1 MLLANILPFLNNVR
15 RNSMSFSV
23 NYNTEY
29 ANTSVADYLADW
41 SAFFGDINHRPG
53 YVETDVNTGGFY
65 PGFLSGTQYAVSST
79 HHTPATV
86 IAGGDLHYTLFSDPA
101 HTFWGTIDSLQF
113 GTNLIKGG
121 GYTLESVEVRF
132 EGLSSVLD
140 EHKVPY
146 LSSTQAEGH
155 EGTVHQ
161 AMYGLMSGD
170 ATALTHVLDDI
181 LAHYGVSTAN
191 TFDEVAAALNAPQH
205 AVADATPVGVT
216 DVVDDYAIA
225 A

>member
-1 MLLANILPFLNNVR
+1 MLLANVLPFLNNVR

-53 YVETDVNTGGFY
+53 HVIEGVNSGGFF
-65 PGFLSGTQYAVSST
+65 PDRLEGNQYAVSSVL
-79 HHTPATV
+79 HQSPAAV

-101 HTFWGTIDSLQF
+101 HTFYGTIDSLQF
-113 GTNLIKGG
+113 GGYLSKGSG
-121 GYTLESVEVRF
+121 GYTLDEVDVRF
-132 EGLSSVLD
+132 DGLGD
-140 EHKVPY
+140 Y
-146 LSSTQAEGH
+146 LTAKQSEGH
-155 EGTVHQ
+155 DGMVHQ
-161 AMYGLMSGD
+161 VMYGLMSGD
-170 ATALTHVLDDI
+170 TTALTQVLDTI
-181 LAHYGVSTAN
+181 LAEHGLSTAN
-191 TFDEVAAALNAPQH
+191 TFDEVAAAFNTPQH

>member
-1 MLLANILPFLNNVR
+1 
-15 RNSMSFSV
+15 MSFSV
-23 NYNTEY
+23 NYDAEY

-132 EGLSSVLD
+132 DGLGD
-140 EHKVPY
+140 Y
-146 LSSTQAEGH
+146 LHSAKADGH
-155 EGTVHQ
+155 NGIVHE

-170 ATALTHVLDDI
+170 ATVLTHVLDDV

-191 TFDEVAAALNAPQH
+191 TFDEVAAALNTPQH